1 MIVKGRYV
9 GQIEFDFEVNL
20 DGKGMA
26 TPEEFK
32 ENLKSLN
39 DNILNELKPLM
50 EENSEDI
57 KSTVCVTQ
65 QYLDWYEVEQD
76 ESQN

>member
-9 GQIEFDFEVNL
+9 GQIEFDFEANL

-26 TPEEFK
+26 TPEKFK
-32 ENLKSLN
+32 ENLKLLN

-65 QYLDWYEVEQD
+65 QYLDYYEVEQ
-76 ESQN
+76 NG

>member
-1 MIVKGRYV
+1 MIVKGRYI

-50 EENSEDI
+50 EENSENA
-57 KSTVCVTQ
+57 KSTVRVTQ
-65 QYLDWYEVEQD
+65 QYFDCYEVEQ
-76 ESQN
+76 NV